1 MPNYTKTIQLEKPL
15 QTETY
20 DIDKRNANWD
30 KIDAAITADRDSAD
44 KHSKNPSAHANGI
57 AGNAGSATKLKTAR
71 QITLSGDA
79 SGSAYFDG
87 SSNMSIN
94 VVVNHSA
101 KADGAKRAASALRA
115 GSADTAARLLTE
127 RAITLSG
134 DVNGSGTFDGTKALE
149 IVTTLAKESGVVDG
163 NVSNPD
169 AWWVK
174 LGGKIP
180 LIIQGGKYGQYP
192 PSKVVF
198 PVSFNKVFFA
208 GGLPMNTSG
217 SYWGNPVT
225 TTTITTSRVQFRVYV
240 NWIDGDDFVLWWA
253 IGI

>member
-20 DIDKRNANWD
+20 DVDKRNANWD
-30 KIDAAITADRDSAD
+30 KIDAAITEDRDSAD

-71 QITLSGDA
+71 QITLSGDV

-101 KADGAKRAASALRA
+101 KANGAKRAASALRA
-115 GSADTAARLLTE
+115 DSADTAARLLTE
-127 RAITLSG
+127 RAITLTG
-134 DVNGSGTFDGTKALE
+134 DVNGTGTFDGSQALE
-149 IVTTLAKESGVVDG
+149 IVTTLAKQGGVVDG

-174 LGGKIP
+174 LGGKFP
-180 LIIQGGKYGQYP
+180 LIIQGGVYRDQR
-192 PSKVVF
+192 S
-198 PVSFNKVFFA
+198 PVNITLPLSFNRCLFA
-208 GGLPMNTSG
+208 IATPFADGV
-217 SYWGNPVT
+217 WGNPIMTRSYTNRNVT
-225 TTTITTSRVQFRVYV
+225 FLANVR
-240 NWIDGDDFVLWWA
+240 WDDNDYVLWLA
-253 IGI
+253 IGV